1 METVGI
7 ENMIGTPYIEG
18 PVLMSQV
25 EEHTKSY
32 DVDIMK
38 AQKAI
43 AIHKKDVIEV
53 TLANGAIL
61 KSKTAILSLGAKWR
75 NINVPGEVE
84 FRNKESL
91 TVLTVM
97 DHSLQIKSSCHW
109 WW

>member
-1 METVGI
+1 
-7 ENMIGTPYIEG
+7 MIGTPYIEG

-53 TLANGAIL
+53 TLA
-61 KSKTAILSLGAKWR
+61 KWCDSKI
-75 NINVPGEVE
+75 
-84 FRNKESL
+84 
-91 TVLTVM
+91 
-97 DHSLQIKSSCHW
+97 
-109 WW
+109 